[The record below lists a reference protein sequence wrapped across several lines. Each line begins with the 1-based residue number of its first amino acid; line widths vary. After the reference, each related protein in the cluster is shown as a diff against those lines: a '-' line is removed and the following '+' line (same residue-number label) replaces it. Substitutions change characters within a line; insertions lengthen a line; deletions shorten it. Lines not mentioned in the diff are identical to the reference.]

1 MIGADGDGL
10 LEARRGLCQ
19 IADAAVGDA
28 KIDVRIRE
36 LGRPLRHRAQLRDA
50 ALVQPLLEIA
60 DGGQVALAQLRG
72 HACAVRDREAGSGE
86 HLEPDR
92 RALRRLP
99 ACAPL
104 LGLRGAAA
112 SATTGST

>member
-28 KIDVRIRE
+28 EIDVRIRE
-36 LGRPLRHRAQLRDA
+36 LRRLLRHGAQLRDA

-60 DGGQVALAQLRG
+60 DGGQVALAQLGAHARG
-72 HACAVRDREAGSGE
+72 VRDREAGSGE

-92 RALRRLP
+92 RALRRL
-99 ACAPL
+99 ARARAAP
-104 LGLRGAAA
+104 RARAAAA